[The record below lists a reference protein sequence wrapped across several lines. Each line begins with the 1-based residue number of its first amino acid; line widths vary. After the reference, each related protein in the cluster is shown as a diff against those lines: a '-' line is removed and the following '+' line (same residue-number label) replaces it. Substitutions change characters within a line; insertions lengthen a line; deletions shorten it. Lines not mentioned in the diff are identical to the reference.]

1 MNNEFFIFRHQS
13 TAMKFGVILCLFLFG
28 LFLSATIISVLSKWS
43 FLQSHAYIHQVV
55 MLFISSIGTFLL
67 PAWLCGIIYGKNL
80 TSYLKINV
88 PKRREIFLWSFLLVF
103 IALPFVQYTA
113 FLNQLITL
121 PSSLMEIEKKANE
134 QLQSLLQIRTFSAI
148 IINIFL
154 IGILPAIVE
163 ELFFR
168 SVLQKT
174 IYDIMRKAWVSIL
187 IASFIFS
194 FLHFQFLGFC
204 PRLVLGI
211 LLGILFQYSQSVFPS
226 MLFHATFNSFQLIL
240 YYTFH
245 VDLDQIN
252 QKDIN
257 TWSFLVLAIISLGS
271 VYFVIKNKILAQ

>member
-1 MNNEFFIFRHQS
+1 MNNEFSIFRHQS
-13 TAMKFGVILCLFLFG
+13 TAMKFGVILCFFLFG

-80 TSYLKINV
+80 TTYLKINV

-271 VYFVIKNKILAQ
+271 VYFVIKNKVLPQ